1 MDVTLPYL
9 LDVVIIVED
18 MLGKV
23 PKLRYVDHDVC
34 DATKFPYLA
43 KDTYLI
49 NTGEVGPHYK
59 PILELA

>member
-1 MDVTLPYL
+1 MEVTLPYL

-23 PKLRYVDHDVC
+23 PKLRYVDHDVR

-49 NTGEVGPHYK
+49 NTGEVGPLYK